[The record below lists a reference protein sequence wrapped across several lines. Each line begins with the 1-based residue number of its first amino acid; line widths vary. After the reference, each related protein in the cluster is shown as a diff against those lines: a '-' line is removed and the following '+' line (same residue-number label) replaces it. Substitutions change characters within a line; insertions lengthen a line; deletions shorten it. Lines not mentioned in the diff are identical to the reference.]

1 MKQPYRGLVMG
12 VMLATLALAWQSG
25 LAAAAAPSEGM
36 KALQC
41 MLNALGYEAGPTTG
55 AVTPDTVAA
64 WGRFLQAHG
73 MTAQTDAKVMSRAL
87 LTEYTARVPATA
99 RDCPIPE
106 ERIMLGRADAIAPPD
121 GLVWESMPHF
131 ETVCRLTYMAAQE
144 RWMPQNPMQGL
155 TGRYEPVRQGW
166 PRYRDLRD

>member
-1 MKQPYRGLVMG
+1 MG
-12 VMLATLALAWQSG
+12 VMLATLTLAWQSG
-25 LAAAAAPSEGM
+25 LASAAAPLEGI

-41 MLNALGYEAGPTTG
+41 MLNALGYKAGPITG

-64 WGRFLQAHG
+64 WGRFLQVHG
-73 MTAQTDAKVMSRAL
+73 MTAQTDAKVMSHAL
-87 LTEYTARVPATA
+87 LTEYTARVPTTA
-99 RDCPIPE
+99 RDCSIPE

-121 GLVWESMPHF
+121 SLVWERMLRS

-144 RWMPQNPMQGL
+144 RWMPQKRMQGL

-166 PRYRDLRD
+166 PRYWDPRD